1 MEGKLDYF
9 FATVGTGGT
18 ITGCS
23 KILKEKLPDVK
34 IVGVD
39 PVGSSLALPESLNTE
54 EGKMYR
60 IEGTG

>member
-9 FATVGTGGT
+9 VATVGTGGT

-23 KILKEKLPDVK
+23 KILKEKIKDVK

-39 PVGSSLALPESLNTE
+39 PIGSSLALPESLNVE